1 MDQIAL
7 EGMEFFAYHGHFDE
21 EQKIGNK
28 YSIDLYLDT
37 NLKLPASSDKL
48 KDTIDY
54 GIIYQKVSSVMA
66 QKHRLLEHVAYD
78 IIESLKVE
86 FANVNKI
93 RVVVSKFNPPIGGVC
108 NKAKVTIEESF

>member
-1 MDQIAL
+1 MKEDVEKSLDVLYVGGIFLYPTDTVWGLGCDATNEVAVKKIYAAKQRNEQVPLLVLVNSIAML
-7 EGMEFFAYHGHFDE
+7 ERYVE
-21 EQKIGNK
+21 EVPQ
-28 YSIDLYLDT
+28 
-37 NLKLPASSDKL
+37 
-48 KDTIDY
+48 
-54 GIIYQKVSSVMA
+54 
-66 QKHRLLEHVAYD
+66 VAYD